1 MSMSLI
7 LAGVTIL
14 IVSSTALGQTA
25 TGILQG
31 RVADDSGAAVPEAKV
46 TIENERTAVRQVT
59 MSNSLGNYM
68 QPYLQPSTYKVTV
81 EKTGFQ
87 KYSTTGVTVEVQKST
102 ELGVVLK
109 LGEVTTTV
117 EVSASGAQLATTTS
131 TVSTTVDNKKVLDL
145 PLNGRNPLSL
155 ANLVPG
161 VIQGS
166 PGSGYA
172 GWISGGRNANTEV
185 TVDGTSIVLPENNVS
200 IQQLAMTPLVD
211 SI

>member
-1 MSMSLI
+1 MSRFMI
-7 LAGVTIL
+7 LPIATIL
-14 IVSSTALGQTA
+14 IVSSSAFGQTA

-87 KYSTTGVTVEVQKST
+87 KYSTSGVTVEVQKST
-102 ELGVVLK
+102 ELGIILK
-109 LGEVTTTV
+109 VGEVNTTV

-131 TVSTTVDNKKVLDL
+131 TVS
-145 PLNGRNPLSL
+145 PGRIHSGGVRFRPTP
-155 ANLVPG
+155 PG
-161 VIQGS
+161 VPVTMTS
-166 PGSGYA
+166 PGASGQMV
-172 GWISGGRNANTEV
+172 E
-185 TVDGTSIVLPENNVS
+185 
-200 IQQLAMTPLVD
+200 M
-211 SI
+211 